1 MKEIRH
7 GRKREKNEDT
17 EVLKQHN
24 GNSFLFV
31 SKFCN
36 QFQFQFD
43 FFDEM
48 IWSEINF
55 LLTY

>member
-31 SKFCN
+31 RKFCN

-48 IWSEINF
+48 
-55 LLTY
+55 T